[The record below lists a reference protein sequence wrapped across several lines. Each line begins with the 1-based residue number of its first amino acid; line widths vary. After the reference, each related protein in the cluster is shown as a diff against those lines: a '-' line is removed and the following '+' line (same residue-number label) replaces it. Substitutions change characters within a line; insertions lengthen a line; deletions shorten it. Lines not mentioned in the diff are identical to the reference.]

1 MSIDPPGWAGET
13 LNGKKESLYIGL
25 YTQFETGTGQRDRNY
40 MMKRKKEDYQA
51 LSQMLRDFNIDEI
64 KAARII
70 RSSLG
75 AGRPRSAFKPI
86 IYRDIHD
93 LMNRRKLKKK
103 SAIRNYLKGTRFKFL
118 QEMFN
123 FKGKT
128 ISRIEQICTEVEKN
142 PKLLQGLGSLKID
155 EKNA

>member
-1 MSIDPPGWAGET
+1 M
-13 LNGKKESLYIGL
+13 KKEKENYQSLIQL
-25 YTQFETGTGQRDRNY
+25 
-40 MMKRKKEDYQA
+40 
-51 LSQMLRDFNIDEI
+51 LRDFKIDE
-64 KAARII
+64 KEAAKTIL
-70 RSSLG
+70 SSLKS
-75 AGRPRSAFKPI
+75 GRPRSAFKSI
-86 IYRDIHD
+86 IYRDIQD

-103 SAIRNYLKGTRFKFL
+103 SAIRVYLKSTRFKFL

-142 PKLLQGLGSLKID
+142 PIILQGLGSLKIN

>member
-1 MSIDPPGWAGET
+1 M
-13 LNGKKESLYIGL
+13 KK
-25 YTQFETGTGQRDRNY
+25 
-40 MMKRKKEDYQA
+40 KKEDYQS
-51 LSQMLRDFNIDEI
+51 LSQLLRDYNIDEI

-103 SAIRNYLKGTRFKFL
+103 SAIRVYLKSTRFKFL

-128 ISRIEQICTEVEKN
+128 ISRIEQICTEVEQN
-142 PKLLQGLGSLKID
+142 PKSLQGLGSLKID